1 LKKLLFGFLF
11 VIVGLIGAVLVAPNF
26 VNWNEYRDKI
36 TSEVNAATGFNL
48 EIRGDI
54 KISIL
59 PSPALLIN
67 DVHVANIEGAMTA
80 DTLSVE
86 SFEVRVALIPLI
98 GRQLKISSVKLVKP
112 VLNLEKLADG
122 RTNMAMKKPIAASP
136 SETSPATSPAA
147 KSEPFGSLLGGAESG
162 SMAIQLDNFVI
173 EKGSISYRDDTIGQV
188 ETIENLNGRFALAS
202 LSGPMESS
210 GSAVVRGI
218 PMSFAAAAG
227 AMVQGRTLPFSFDL
241 KIIPGEANLRFSGA
255 LTRLDKDPQVKGN
268 LNVEGKNLA
277 AFISAFADGASLPD
291 SIARPFTTKATIAGS
306 ETGGTVSDLIVKLN
320 GTQGTGRITVKL
332 GDVTDLNMQLAI
344 NKFDVDALL
353 APKKLVEKPK
363 NTKTDQGKERGENKA
378 LPLPAA
384 AKPKPGAASFSLKSL
399 PKKLNAVLDI
409 SVAALTYNKSV
420 IRQAKINATLGEQ
433 EITISQASALLPGS
447 TDVGLQGIVFDG
459 DKTNLPR
466 FEGSVD
472 LSTNNMRG
480 LLNWVGVD
488 VAAIPQD
495 RLRKLT
501 FGGKVLA
508 DAKAATLE
516 DIAVQMDGTKVTG
529 AATVA
534 FRARPSFGVDLAIDR
549 LNLDG
554 YLPKEKP
561 LKPAG
566 KSAANKAISA
576 AKTKSAPSTNPLAG
590 LSVLGEFDA
599 NVNVRLKALSVKDV
613 PIRGLSL
620 KAKIFDGALTLT
632 KFKTANAAGL
642 AVDVSGSILGLKK
655 TKNIIDPSFD
665 NFKFNIRGKSLARL
679 LSLAK
684 ITPPIPTRQ
693 IGAVRLTGTVS
704 GKPRAMRVTTNTS
717 MLGGKF
723 TLNGLVEPLRAK
735 PRVDG
740 QFSATHSSLI
750 KLVTRLGSSYRPRRK
765 NVGGVDL
772 RGTLKGDI
780 EKMNFPSLSGKAAG
794 ITIQG
799 TAATDLTGP
808 RPKVTANLKTSP
820 IVIDDI
826 LPAKQTVFLDQS
838 LRQLK
843 HALEQKLQKN
853 PLLHQA
859 SFNGLPRQLATQS
872 IVINTAVKGVAPG
885 APWTHEAIDLSYL
898 KDFDTDLQLRS
909 DSLRFQK
916 YRLDAVNLASLLNDG
931 VVDLQRLTAKAYD
944 GTMQIDG
951 RVIAAKDR
959 NQFQTRFKISGVN
972 TGKLLSSLG
981 TQGFRRGALD
991 MVSEFRTL
999 GRSTLD
1005 LARELG
1011 GGGTI
1016 SVRGL
1021 EISSAAKKGSAL
1033 SGFANL
1039 FLSLQQ
1045 FGSTLSGGKAGSKQ
1059 ADFNSSFRM
1068 VKGVARFEDM
1078 TVKSGLGD
1086 GAAKGFV
1093 DLPNWQINTAGEIQM
1108 SQNIVA
1114 QFLLRNS
1121 SKTPLLPFQ
1130 ISGRL
1135 DDPKVKLETAALTK
1149 GGIRLPGSL
1158 GKKLDGLR
1166 KKKGV
1171 GAILDQIFPQANSG
1185 SSNSGNTSAG
1195 APPPQSPPQ
1204 QQAPQQQ
1211 QQKPKVEDFLKGILR
1226 GLGK

>member
-11 VIVGLIGAVLVAPNF
+11 VVVGLIGAVLVAPNF
-26 VNWNEYRDKI
+26 VNWNEYRDTI

-122 RTNMAMKKPIAASP
+122 RTNMAMKKPTTASP
-136 SETSPATSPAA
+136 SATSPTA

-255 LTRLDKDPQVKGN
+255 LTRLDKEPQVKGN

-291 SIARPFTTKATIAGS
+291 SIARPFTSKATIAGS

-320 GTQGTGRITVKL
+320 GTQGTGKITVKL
-332 GDVTDLNMQLAI
+332 GEVTDLNMQLAI

-353 APKKLVEKPK
+353 APKILAEKPE
-363 NTKTDQGKERGENKA
+363 NTKTDQDKKPGESKA
-378 LPLPAA
+378 LPLPAVA
-384 AKPKPGAASFSLKSL
+384 RPKPGAAPFSLKSL

-420 IRQAKINATLGEQ
+420 IRQAKINATLEEQ

-459 DKTNLPR
+459 EKTKLPR
-466 FEGSVD
+466 FDGSVD

-480 LLNWVGVD
+480 LLSWVGVD

-508 DAKAATLE
+508 DAKAATLG
-516 DIAVQMDGTKVTG
+516 DISVQMDGTKLTG

-554 YLPKEKP
+554 YLPKEKAI
-561 LKPAG
+561 KPAVKSVG
-566 KSAANKAISA
+566 KPASNKDAAA
-576 AKTKSAPSTNPLAG
+576 AKTKSGPPPNPLTG
-590 LSVLGEFDA
+590 LAVLGDFDA
-599 NVNVRLKALSVKDV
+599 NVNVRLKALTVKDV
-613 PIRGLSL
+613 PISGLSL
-620 KAKIFDGALTLT
+620 QAKIFDGSLTLT
-632 KFKTANAAGL
+632 KFQTANAAGL

-655 TKNIIDPSFD
+655 TKSILDPSFD
-665 NFKFNIRGKSLARL
+665 NFKFNIRGKSLARI

-740 QFSATHSSLI
+740 KFSATHSSLI
-750 KLVTRLGSSYRPRRK
+750 MLVTRLGSSYRPRRK
-765 NVGGVDL
+765 NIGGVDL
-772 RGTLKGDI
+772 RGTLKGDT

-799 TAATDLTGP
+799 TAATDLTGL

-826 LPAKQTVFLDQS
+826 LPAKQTAFLDQS
-838 LRQLK
+838 LRQFR

-859 SFNGLPRQLATQS
+859 SFNGLPRQLATQLL
-872 IVINTAVKGVAPG
+872 VTKTAIKGVAPG

-898 KDFDTDLQLRS
+898 KGFDADLQLRS

-981 TQGFRRGALD
+981 TQGFRRGSLD

-1121 SKTPLLPFQ
+1121 TKKPLLPFK

-1135 DDPKVKLETAALTK
+1135 DDPKVNLETAALTK

-1185 SSNSGNTSAG
+1185 SSSSGNTSSG
-1195 APPPQSPPQ
+1195 TPPPQSPPQ
-1204 QQAPQQQ
+1204 QQQQE
-1211 QQKPKVEDFLKGILR
+1211 PKVEDFLKGILR